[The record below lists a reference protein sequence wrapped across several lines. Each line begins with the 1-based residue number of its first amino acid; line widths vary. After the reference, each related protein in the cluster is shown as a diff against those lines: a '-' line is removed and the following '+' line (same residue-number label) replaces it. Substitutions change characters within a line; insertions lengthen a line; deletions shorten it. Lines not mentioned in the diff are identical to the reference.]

1 LQTDAAITFGNSGG
15 PLINLDGEAIGINSM
30 KVTPGISFAIPIDY
44 AKEFLQKTD
53 EAKNQD
59 SGWFGIGGSSPKTS
73 RPSSPNSQG
82 HRRYIGITMASVT
95 DQILHQ
101 LRLNPSVDLP
111 RTLTHGIIVFKLV
124 IGSPADKAG
133 VVPGD
138 IVTHINGVD
147 IHESKDVY
155 RILETDQDLHLTI
168 VRTVDA
174 KAKTLNLTVKPE

>member
-1 LQTDAAITFGNSGG
+1 MVS
-15 PLINLDGEAIGINSM
+15 LIFREP
-30 KVTPGISFAIPIDY
+30 KRRR
-44 AKEFLQKTD
+44 D

-59 SGWFGIGGSSPKTS
+59 SGWFGLGRSSPKTS
-73 RPSSPNSQG
+73 RPASPTLQG

-111 RTLTHGIIVFKLV
+111 STLTHGIIVFKLV

-133 VVPGD
+133 VIPGD
-138 IVTHINGVD
+138 IVTHINGVE

-155 RILETDQDLHLTI
+155 RILETDQDLQVTI
-168 VRTVDA
+168 VRTVDT

>member
-1 LQTDAAITFGNSGG
+1 
-15 PLINLDGEAIGINSM
+15 M
-30 KVTPGISFAIPIDY
+30 
-44 AKEFLQKTD
+44 
-53 EAKNQD
+53 
-59 SGWFGIGGSSPKTS
+59 
-73 RPSSPNSQG
+73 
-82 HRRYIGITMASVT
+82 
-95 DQILHQ
+95 
-101 LRLNPSVDLP
+101 
-111 RTLTHGIIVFKLV
+111 

-174 KAKTLNLTVKPE
+174 KARTLNLTVKPE